1 MLHHVPQSPLLTSIE
16 STSMM
21 IKKIATSALSVG
33 ALTIFGM
40 NSAWAILPIQH
51 WTQDSGAQVWLVE
64 SPNIPMVDV
73 QVMFDAGA
81 RRDPAQQQGLATA
94 VSMMANKGVKAD
106 GKQAALDENA
116 LGEAWADLGAS
127 FDASAGKDSFQ
138 YSLRSLTEPEL
149 LQRSVD
155 LASRQIAHPAFP
167 ADVWQRERARWAAAI
182 AESNTR
188 PGTVAGRAFGDAV
201 YSGHPYG
208 LRATPQ
214 SLQRIDTQAMQQF
227 HRDMFQACRAKVV
240 VVGALD
246 KAQTQ
251 VLVSQLLSRLPKDD
265 GKGCAKQAAVPEVP
279 ALKAAQDIRIP
290 FDSAQAQVLIGQP
303 GIKRND
309 PDFLALLV
317 GDHILGGGGLVS
329 RLMEE
334 VREKRGL
341 TYGVSSSFSP
351 GLHAGAFTVSLQT
364 RPDQAEQARQ
374 VAQET
379 LAKFVAEGP
388 TEQELRDAKDN
399 LIGSFALRIDS
410 NRKLLANVANIAWN
424 DLPLDYLEDWTA
436 KVEALTVDDVRSA
449 MQRVLQPERMVTV
462 VLGEKK

>member
-1 MLHHVPQSPLLTSIE
+1 
-16 STSMM
+16 MM
-21 IKKIATSALSVG
+21 KTKTIAAG
-33 ALTIFGM
+33 AWLACTLAGFGV
-40 NSAWAILPIQH
+40 NSAWAVLPIQH
-51 WTQDSGAQVWLVE
+51 WQQASGAKVWLVE
-64 SPNIPMVDV
+64 SPSIPMVDI
-73 QVMFDAGA
+73 QVAFDAGA
-81 RRDPAQQQGLATA
+81 RREPQDQAGLATA
-94 VSMMANKGVKAD
+94 LAMMTDKGVKAQ
-106 GKQAALDENA
+106 GQQPALDENA

-127 FDASAGKDSFQ
+127 FDAGAGKDSFN
-138 YSLRSLTEPEL
+138 YSLRSLTVPDL
-149 LQRSVD
+149 LQRSVQ
-155 LASRQIAHPAFP
+155 LAARQIAHPSLP
-167 ADVWQRERARWAAAI
+167 ADVWQRDRARWSASI

-188 PGTVAGRAFGDAV
+188 PGTVAGRAFTQAV
-201 YSGHPYG
+201 YGGHPYG
-208 LRATPQ
+208 WRTTEQTLAKIDVKAIRA
-214 SLQRIDTQAMQQF
+214 F
-227 HRDMFQACRAKVV
+227 HDQYIQACRAKVS
-240 VVGALD
+240 VVGAVD
-246 KAQTQ
+246 KAQADA
-251 VLVSQLLSRLPKDD
+251 LVTQLLSQLPKDD
-265 GKGCAKQAAVPEVP
+265 GKGCQPLPAVDEVP
-279 ALKAAQDIRIP
+279 ALKAAQDVRIP
-290 FDSAQAQVLIGQP
+290 FQSAQAQVLIGQP

-351 GLHAGAFTVSLQT
+351 GLHAGAFVVSLQT

-424 DLPLDYLEDWTA
+424 DLPLDYLDHWTD
-436 KVEALTVDDVRSA
+436 KIEALTVNDVRSA
-449 MQRVLQPERMVTV
+449 MQRAIQPDRMVTV
-462 VLGEKK
+462 VLGGKK

>member
-1 MLHHVPQSPLLTSIE
+1 MKTK
-16 STSMM
+16 T
-21 IKKIATSALSVG
+21 IAVG
-33 ALTIFGM
+33 AWLACTLAGFGV
-40 NSAWAILPIQH
+40 NSAWAVLPIQH
-51 WTQDSGAQVWLVE
+51 WQQASGAKVWLVE
-64 SPNIPMVDV
+64 SPSIPMVDI
-73 QVMFDAGA
+73 QVAFDAGA
-81 RRDPAQQQGLATA
+81 RREQQDQAGLATA
-94 VSMMANKGVKAD
+94 LAMMTDKGVKAQ
-106 GKQAALDENA
+106 GQQPALDENA

-127 FDASAGKDSFQ
+127 FDAGAGKDSFN
-138 YSLRSLTEPEL
+138 YSLRSLTVPDL
-149 LQRSVD
+149 LQRSVQ
-155 LASRQIAHPAFP
+155 LAARQIAHPSLP
-167 ADVWQRERARWAAAI
+167 ADVWQRDRARWSASI

-188 PGTVAGRAFGDAV
+188 PGTVAGRAFTQAV
-201 YSGHPYG
+201 YGGHPYG
-208 LRATPQ
+208 WRTTEQTLAKIDVKAIRA
-214 SLQRIDTQAMQQF
+214 F
-227 HRDMFQACRAKVV
+227 HDQYIQACRAKVS
-240 VVGALD
+240 VVGAVD
-246 KAQTQ
+246 KAQADA
-251 VLVSQLLSRLPKDD
+251 LVTQLLSQLPKDD
-265 GKGCAKQAAVPEVP
+265 GKGCQPLPAVAEVP
-279 ALKAAQDIRIP
+279 ALKAAQDVRIP
-290 FDSAQAQVLIGQP
+290 FQSAQAQVLIGQP

-351 GLHAGAFTVSLQT
+351 GLHAGAFVVSLQT

-424 DLPLDYLEDWTA
+424 DLPLDYLDHWTD
-436 KVEALTVDDVRSA
+436 KIEALTVNDVRSA
-449 MQRVLQPERMVTV
+449 MQRAIQPDRMVTV

>member
-1 MLHHVPQSPLLTSIE
+1 
-16 STSMM
+16 MM
-21 IKKIATSALSVG
+21 KTKTIAASAWLACTLAG
-33 ALTIFGM
+33 FGV
-40 NSAWAILPIQH
+40 NSAWAVLPIQH
-51 WTQDSGAQVWLVE
+51 WQQPSGAKVWLVE
-64 SPNIPMVDV
+64 SPSIPMVDI
-73 QVMFDAGA
+73 QVAFDAGA
-81 RRDPAQQQGLATA
+81 RREPQEQAGLATA
-94 VSMMANKGVKAD
+94 LAMMTDKGVKAQ
-106 GKQAALDENA
+106 GKLPALDENA

-127 FDASAGKDSFQ
+127 FGAGAGKDSFN
-138 YSLRSLTEPEL
+138 YSLRSLTVPDL
-149 LQRSVD
+149 LQRSVQ
-155 LASRQIAHPAFP
+155 LAARQIAHPSLP
-167 ADVWQRERARWAAAI
+167 ADVWLRDRARWSASI

-188 PGTVAGRAFGDAV
+188 PGTVAGRAFTQAV
-201 YSGHPYG
+201 YGGHPYG
-208 LRATPQ
+208 WRSTEQTL
-214 SLQRIDTQAMQQF
+214 SKIDVKAMQAF
-227 HRDMFQACRAKVV
+227 HDQYIQACRAKVS
-240 VVGALD
+240 VVGAVD
-246 KAQTQ
+246 KAQADALVTQ
-251 VLVSQLLSRLPKDD
+251 LMAQLPKDD
-265 GKGCAKQAAVPEVP
+265 GKGCQPLPAVAEVP

-290 FDSAQAQVLIGQP
+290 FQSAQAQVLIGQP

-351 GLHAGAFTVSLQT
+351 GLHAGAFVVSLQT

-424 DLPLDYLEDWTA
+424 DLPLDYLDHWTD
-436 KVEALTVDDVRSA
+436 KIEALTVNDVRSA
-449 MQRVLQPERMVTV
+449 MQRAIQPDRMVTV

>member
-1 MLHHVPQSPLLTSIE
+1 
-16 STSMM
+16 MM
-21 IKKIATSALSVG
+21 KTKTIAAG
-33 ALTIFGM
+33 AWLACTLAGFGV
-40 NSAWAILPIQH
+40 NSAWAVLPIQH
-51 WTQDSGAQVWLVE
+51 WQQASGAKVWLVE
-64 SPNIPMVDV
+64 SPSIPMVDI
-73 QVMFDAGA
+73 QVAFDAGA
-81 RRDPAQQQGLATA
+81 RREPQDQAGLATA
-94 VSMMANKGVKAD
+94 LAMMTDKGVKAQ
-106 GKQAALDENA
+106 GQQPALDENA

-127 FDASAGKDSFQ
+127 FDAGAGKDSFN
-138 YSLRSLTEPEL
+138 YSLRSLTVPDL
-149 LQRSVD
+149 LQRSVQ
-155 LASRQIAHPAFP
+155 LAARQIAHPSLP
-167 ADVWQRERARWAAAI
+167 ADVWQRDRARWSASI

-188 PGTVAGRAFGDAV
+188 PGTVAGRAFTQAV
-201 YSGHPYG
+201 YGGHPYG
-208 LRATPQ
+208 WRTTEQTLAKIDVKAIRA
-214 SLQRIDTQAMQQF
+214 F
-227 HRDMFQACRAKVV
+227 HDQYIQACRAKVS
-240 VVGALD
+240 VVGAVD
-246 KAQTQ
+246 KAQADA
-251 VLVSQLLSRLPKDD
+251 LVTQLLSQLPKDD
-265 GKGCAKQAAVPEVP
+265 GKGCQPLTAVAEVP
-279 ALKAAQDIRIP
+279 ALKAAQDVRIP
-290 FDSAQAQVLIGQP
+290 FQSAQAQVLIGQP

-351 GLHAGAFTVSLQT
+351 GLHAGAFVVSLQT

-424 DLPLDYLEDWTA
+424 DLPLDYLDHWTD
-436 KVEALTVDDVRSA
+436 KIEALTVNDVRSA
-449 MQRVLQPERMVTV
+449 MQRAIQPDRMVTV

>member
-1 MLHHVPQSPLLTSIE
+1 
-16 STSMM
+16 MM
-21 IKKIATSALSVG
+21 KTKTIAAG
-33 ALTIFGM
+33 AWLACTLAGFGV
-40 NSAWAILPIQH
+40 NSAWAVLPIQH
-51 WTQDSGAQVWLVE
+51 WQQASGAKVWLVE
-64 SPNIPMVDV
+64 SPSIPMVDI
-73 QVMFDAGA
+73 QVAFDAGA
-81 RRDPAQQQGLATA
+81 RREPQDQAGLATA
-94 VSMMANKGVKAD
+94 LAMMTDKGVKAQ
-106 GKQAALDENA
+106 GQQPALDENA

-127 FDASAGKDSFQ
+127 FDAGAGKDSFN
-138 YSLRSLTEPEL
+138 YSLRSLTVPDL
-149 LQRSVD
+149 LQRSVQ
-155 LASRQIAHPAFP
+155 LAARQIAHPSLP
-167 ADVWQRERARWAAAI
+167 ADVWQRDRARWSASI

-188 PGTVAGRAFGDAV
+188 PGTVAGRAFTQAV
-201 YSGHPYG
+201 YGGHPYG
-208 LRATPQ
+208 WRTTEQTLAKIDVKAIRA
-214 SLQRIDTQAMQQF
+214 F
-227 HRDMFQACRAKVV
+227 HDQYIQACRAKVS
-240 VVGALD
+240 VVGAVD
-246 KAQTQ
+246 KAQADA
-251 VLVSQLLSRLPKDD
+251 LVTQLLSQLPKDD
-265 GKGCAKQAAVPEVP
+265 GKGCQPLPAVAEVP
-279 ALKAAQDIRIP
+279 ALKAAQDVRIP
-290 FDSAQAQVLIGQP
+290 FQSAQAQVLIGQP

-351 GLHAGAFTVSLQT
+351 GLHAGAFVVSLQT

-379 LAKFVAEGP
+379 LAKFVGEGP

-424 DLPLDYLEDWTA
+424 DLPLDYLDHWTD
-436 KVEALTVDDVRSA
+436 KIEALTVNDVRSA
-449 MQRVLQPERMVTV
+449 MQRAIQPDRMVTV

>member
-1 MLHHVPQSPLLTSIE
+1 MKTK
-16 STSMM
+16 T
-21 IKKIATSALSVG
+21 IAASAWLACTLAG
-33 ALTIFGM
+33 FGM

-51 WTQDSGAQVWLVE
+51 WQQPSGAKVWLVE
-64 SPNIPMVDV
+64 SPTIPMVDIEV
-73 QVMFDAGA
+73 SFDAGS
-81 RRDPAQQQGLATA
+81 RRESAEKAGLATA
-94 VSMMANKGVKAD
+94 LSIMNAKGIKAE
-106 GKQAALDENA
+106 GKLPAMDENA
-116 LGEAWADLGAS
+116 LGEAWADLGAGFS
-127 FDASAGKDSFQ
+127 ASASKDSFS
-138 YSLRSLTEPEL
+138 YSLRSLTVPDL
-149 LQRSVD
+149 LGRSVE
-155 LASRQIAHPAFP
+155 LASRQMAAPSLP
-167 ADVWQRERARWAAAI
+167 ADVWQRERARWSAAI

-188 PGTVAGRAFGDAV
+188 PGTVAGRAYTQAV

-208 LRATPQ
+208 MRSTEQTLA
-214 SLQRIDTQAMQQF
+214 RIDIKDMQDFQQ
-227 HRDMFQACRAKVV
+227 RMFQACRAKVS
-240 VVGALD
+240 VVGAVD
-246 KAQTQ
+246 KAQADA
-251 VLVSQLLSRLPKDD
+251 LVAKLLARLPKDD
-265 GKGCAKQAAVPEVP
+265 GKGCQPFPAVAEVP
-279 ALKAAQDIRIP
+279 ALQKAQDIRIP
-290 FDSAQAQVLIGQP
+290 FQSAQAQVLIGQP
-303 GIKRND
+303 GIKRSD

-351 GLHAGAFTVSLQT
+351 GLHAGAFTISLQT

-410 NRKLLANVANIAWN
+410 NRKLLANVSNIAWN
-424 DLPLDYLEDWTA
+424 DLPLDYLDHWTDRI
-436 KVEALTVDDVRSA
+436 EALTVQDVRSA

>member
-1 MLHHVPQSPLLTSIE
+1 
-16 STSMM
+16 MM
-21 IKKIATSALSVG
+21 KTKTIAAG
-33 ALTIFGM
+33 AWLACTLAGFGV
-40 NSAWAILPIQH
+40 NSAWAVLPIQH
-51 WTQDSGAQVWLVE
+51 WQQASGAKVWLVE
-64 SPNIPMVDV
+64 SPSIPMVDI
-73 QVMFDAGA
+73 QVAFDAGA
-81 RRDPAQQQGLATA
+81 RREPQDQAGLATA
-94 VSMMANKGVKAD
+94 LAMMTDKGVKAQ
-106 GKQAALDENA
+106 GQQPALDENA

-127 FDASAGKDSFQ
+127 FDAGAGKDSFN
-138 YSLRSLTEPEL
+138 YSLRSLTVPDL
-149 LQRSVD
+149 LQRSVQ
-155 LASRQIAHPAFP
+155 LAARQIAHPSLP
-167 ADVWQRERARWAAAI
+167 ADVWQRDRARWSASI

-188 PGTVAGRAFGDAV
+188 PGTVAGRAFTQAV
-201 YSGHPYG
+201 YGGHPYG
-208 LRATPQ
+208 WRTTEQTLAKIDVKAIRA
-214 SLQRIDTQAMQQF
+214 F
-227 HRDMFQACRAKVV
+227 HDQYIQACRAKVS
-240 VVGALD
+240 VVGAVD
-246 KAQTQ
+246 KAQADA
-251 VLVSQLLSRLPKDD
+251 LVTQLLSQLPKDD
-265 GKGCAKQAAVPEVP
+265 GKGCQPLPAVAEVP
-279 ALKAAQDIRIP
+279 ALKAAQDVRIP
-290 FDSAQAQVLIGQP
+290 FQSAQAQVLIGQP

-351 GLHAGAFTVSLQT
+351 GLHAGAFVVSLQT

-379 LAKFVAEGP
+379 LAQFVAEGP

-424 DLPLDYLEDWTA
+424 DLPLDYLDHWTD
-436 KVEALTVDDVRSA
+436 KIEALTVNDVRSA
-449 MQRVLQPERMVTV
+449 MQRAIQPDRMVTV

>member
-1 MLHHVPQSPLLTSIE
+1 
-16 STSMM
+16 MM
-21 IKKIATSALSVG
+21 KTKTIAAG
-33 ALTIFGM
+33 AWLACTLAGFGV
-40 NSAWAILPIQH
+40 NSAWAVLPIQH
-51 WTQDSGAQVWLVE
+51 WQQASGAKVWLVE
-64 SPNIPMVDV
+64 SPSIPMVDI
-73 QVMFDAGA
+73 QVAFDAGA
-81 RRDPAQQQGLATA
+81 RREPQDQAGLATA
-94 VSMMANKGVKAD
+94 LAMMTDKGVKAQ
-106 GKQAALDENA
+106 GQQPALDENA

-127 FDASAGKDSFQ
+127 FDAGAGKDSFN
-138 YSLRSLTEPEL
+138 YSLRSLTVPDL
-149 LQRSVD
+149 LQRSVQ
-155 LASRQIAHPAFP
+155 LAARQIAHPSLP
-167 ADVWQRERARWAAAI
+167 ADVWQRDRARWSASI

-188 PGTVAGRAFGDAV
+188 PGTVAGRAFTQAV
-201 YSGHPYG
+201 YGGHPYG
-208 LRATPQ
+208 WRTTEQTLAKIDVKAIRA
-214 SLQRIDTQAMQQF
+214 F
-227 HRDMFQACRAKVV
+227 HDQYIQACRAKVS
-240 VVGALD
+240 VVGAVD
-246 KAQTQ
+246 KAQADA
-251 VLVSQLLSRLPKDD
+251 LVTQLLSQLPKDD
-265 GKGCAKQAAVPEVP
+265 GKGCQPLPAVAEVP
-279 ALKAAQDIRIP
+279 ALKAAQDVRIP
-290 FDSAQAQVLIGQP
+290 FQSAQAQVLIGQP

-351 GLHAGAFTVSLQT
+351 GLHAGAFVVSLQT

-388 TEQELRDAKDN
+388 TEEELRDAKDN

-424 DLPLDYLEDWTA
+424 DLPLDYLDHWTD
-436 KVEALTVDDVRSA
+436 KIEALTVNDVRSA
-449 MQRVLQPERMVTV
+449 MQRAIQPDRMVTV

>member
-1 MLHHVPQSPLLTSIE
+1 
-16 STSMM
+16 MM
-21 IKKIATSALSVG
+21 KTKTIAAG
-33 ALTIFGM
+33 AWLACTLAGFGM
-40 NSAWAILPIQH
+40 NSAWAVLPIQH
-51 WTQDSGAQVWLVE
+51 WQQASGAKVWLVE
-64 SPNIPMVDV
+64 SPSIPMVDI
-73 QVMFDAGA
+73 QVAFDAGA
-81 RRDPAQQQGLATA
+81 RREPQDQAGLATA
-94 VSMMANKGVKAD
+94 LGMMTDKGVKAQ
-106 GKQAALDENA
+106 GQQPALDENA

-127 FDASAGKDSFQ
+127 FDAGAGKDSFN
-138 YSLRSLTEPEL
+138 YSLRSLTVPDL
-149 LQRSVD
+149 LQRSVQ
-155 LASRQIAHPAFP
+155 LAARQIAHPSLP
-167 ADVWQRERARWAAAI
+167 ADVWQRDRARWSASI

-188 PGTVAGRAFGDAV
+188 PGTVAGRAFTQAV
-201 YSGHPYG
+201 YGGHPYG
-208 LRATPQ
+208 WRTTEQTLAKIDVKAIRA
-214 SLQRIDTQAMQQF
+214 F
-227 HRDMFQACRAKVV
+227 HDQYIQACRAKVS
-240 VVGALD
+240 VVGAVD
-246 KAQTQ
+246 KAQADA
-251 VLVSQLLSRLPKDD
+251 LVTQLLSQLPKDD
-265 GKGCAKQAAVPEVP
+265 GKGCQPLPAVAEVP
-279 ALKAAQDIRIP
+279 ALKAAQDVRIP
-290 FDSAQAQVLIGQP
+290 FQSAQAQVLIGQP

-351 GLHAGAFTVSLQT
+351 GLHAGAFVVSLQT

-424 DLPLDYLEDWTA
+424 DLPLDYLDHWTD
-436 KVEALTVDDVRSA
+436 KIEALTVNDVRSA
-449 MQRVLQPERMVTV
+449 MQRAIQPDRMVTV

>member
-1 MLHHVPQSPLLTSIE
+1 
-16 STSMM
+16 MM
-21 IKKIATSALSVG
+21 KTKTIAAGTWLACTLAG
-33 ALTIFGM
+33 FGV
-40 NSAWAILPIQH
+40 NSAWAVLPIQH
-51 WTQDSGAQVWLVE
+51 WQQASGAKVWLVE
-64 SPNIPMVDV
+64 SPSIPMVDI
-73 QVMFDAGA
+73 QVAFDAGA
-81 RRDPAQQQGLATA
+81 RREPQDQAGLATA
-94 VSMMANKGVKAD
+94 LAMMTDKGVKAQ
-106 GKQAALDENA
+106 GQQPALDENA

-127 FDASAGKDSFQ
+127 FDAGAGKDSFN
-138 YSLRSLTEPEL
+138 YSLRSLTVPDL
-149 LQRSVD
+149 LQRSVQ
-155 LASRQIAHPAFP
+155 LAARQIAHPSLP
-167 ADVWQRERARWAAAI
+167 ADVWQRDRARWSASI

-188 PGTVAGRAFGDAV
+188 PGTVAGRAFTQAV
-201 YSGHPYG
+201 YGGHPYG
-208 LRATPQ
+208 WRTTEQTLAKIDVKAIRA
-214 SLQRIDTQAMQQF
+214 F
-227 HRDMFQACRAKVV
+227 HDQYIQACRAKVS
-240 VVGALD
+240 VVGAVD
-246 KAQTQ
+246 KAQADA
-251 VLVSQLLSRLPKDD
+251 LVTQLLSQLPKDD
-265 GKGCAKQAAVPEVP
+265 GKGCQPLPAVAEVP
-279 ALKAAQDIRIP
+279 ALKAAQDVRIP
-290 FDSAQAQVLIGQP
+290 FQSAQAQVLIGHP

-351 GLHAGAFTVSLQT
+351 GLHAGAFVVSLQT

-379 LAKFVAEGP
+379 LGKFVAEGP

-424 DLPLDYLEDWTA
+424 DLPLDYLDHWTD
-436 KVEALTVDDVRSA
+436 KIEALTVNDVRSA
-449 MQRVLQPERMVTV
+449 MQRAIQPDRMVTV

>member
-1 MLHHVPQSPLLTSIE
+1 
-16 STSMM
+16 MM
-21 IKKIATSALSVG
+21 KTKTIAASAWLACTLAG
-33 ALTIFGM
+33 FGV
-40 NSAWAILPIQH
+40 NSAWAVLPIQH
-51 WTQDSGAQVWLVE
+51 WQQPSGAKVWLVE
-64 SPNIPMVDV
+64 SPSIPMVDI
-73 QVMFDAGA
+73 QVAFDAGA
-81 RRDPAQQQGLATA
+81 RREPQEQAGLATA
-94 VSMMANKGVKAD
+94 LAMMTDKGVKAQ
-106 GKQAALDENA
+106 GKLPALDENA

-127 FDASAGKDSFQ
+127 FGAGAGKDSFN
-138 YSLRSLTEPEL
+138 YSLRSLTVPDL
-149 LQRSVD
+149 LQRSVQ
-155 LASRQIAHPAFP
+155 LAARQIAHPSLP
-167 ADVWQRERARWAAAI
+167 ADVWLRDRARWSASI

-188 PGTVAGRAFGDAV
+188 PGTVAGRAFTQAV
-201 YSGHPYG
+201 YGGHPYG
-208 LRATPQ
+208 WRSTEQTL
-214 SLQRIDTQAMQQF
+214 SKIDVQAMQAF
-227 HRDMFQACRAKVV
+227 HDQYIQACRAKVS
-240 VVGALD
+240 VVGAVD
-246 KAQTQ
+246 KAQADA
-251 VLVSQLLSRLPKDD
+251 LVTQLLAQLPKDD
-265 GKGCAKQAAVPEVP
+265 GKDCQPLPAVAEVP
-279 ALKAAQDIRIP
+279 ALQAAQDIRIP
-290 FDSAQAQVLIGQP
+290 FQSAQAQVLIGQP

-351 GLHAGAFTVSLQT
+351 GLHAGAFVVSLQT

-424 DLPLDYLEDWTA
+424 DLPLDYLDHWTD
-436 KVEALTVDDVRSA
+436 KIEALTVNDVRSA
-449 MQRVLQPERMVTV
+449 MQRAIQPDRMVTV

>member
-1 MLHHVPQSPLLTSIE
+1 
-16 STSMM
+16 MM
-21 IKKIATSALSVG
+21 KTKTIAAG
-33 ALTIFGM
+33 AWLACTLAGFGV
-40 NSAWAILPIQH
+40 NSAWAVLPIQH
-51 WTQDSGAQVWLVE
+51 WQQASGAKVWLVE
-64 SPNIPMVDV
+64 SPSIPMVDI
-73 QVMFDAGA
+73 QVAFDAGA
-81 RRDPAQQQGLATA
+81 RREPQDQAGLATA
-94 VSMMANKGVKAD
+94 LAMMTDKGVKAQ
-106 GKQAALDENA
+106 GQQPALDENA

-127 FDASAGKDSFQ
+127 FDAGAGKDSFN
-138 YSLRSLTEPEL
+138 YSLRSLTVPDL
-149 LQRSVD
+149 LQRSVQ
-155 LASRQIAHPAFP
+155 LAARQIAHPSLP
-167 ADVWQRERARWAAAI
+167 ADVWQRDRARWSASI

-188 PGTVAGRAFGDAV
+188 PGTVAGRAFTQAV
-201 YSGHPYG
+201 YGGHPYG
-208 LRATPQ
+208 WRTTEQTLAKIDVKAIRA
-214 SLQRIDTQAMQQF
+214 F
-227 HRDMFQACRAKVV
+227 HDQYIQACRAKVS
-240 VVGALD
+240 VVGAVD
-246 KAQTQ
+246 KAQADA
-251 VLVSQLLSRLPKDD
+251 LVTQLLSQLPKDD
-265 GKGCAKQAAVPEVP
+265 GKGCQPLPAVAEVP
-279 ALKAAQDIRIP
+279 ALKAAQDVRIP
-290 FDSAQAQVLIGQP
+290 FQSAQAQVLIGQP

-341 TYGVSSSFSP
+341 TYGVSSNFSP
-351 GLHAGAFTVSLQT
+351 GLHAGAFVVSLQT

-424 DLPLDYLEDWTA
+424 DLPLDYLDHWTD
-436 KVEALTVDDVRSA
+436 KIEALTVNDVRSA
-449 MQRVLQPERMVTV
+449 MQRAIQPDRMVTV

>member
-1 MLHHVPQSPLLTSIE
+1 
-16 STSMM
+16 MM
-21 IKKIATSALSVG
+21 KTKKIASG
-33 ALTIFGM
+33 AWLACTLAGFGV
-40 NSAWAILPIQH
+40 NSAWAVLPIQY
-51 WTQDSGAQVWLVE
+51 WQQASGAKVWLVE
-64 SPNIPMVDV
+64 SPSIPMVDI
-73 QVMFDAGA
+73 QVAFDAGA
-81 RRDPAQQQGLATA
+81 RREPQDQAGLATA
-94 VSMMANKGVKAD
+94 LAMMTDKGVKAQ
-106 GKQAALDENA
+106 GQQPALDENA

-127 FDASAGKDSFQ
+127 FDAGAGKDSFN
-138 YSLRSLTEPEL
+138 YSLRSLTVPDL
-149 LQRSVD
+149 LQRSVQ
-155 LASRQIAHPAFP
+155 LAARQIAHPSLP
-167 ADVWQRERARWAAAI
+167 ADVWQRDRARWSASI

-188 PGTVAGRAFGDAV
+188 PGTVAGRAFTQAV
-201 YSGHPYG
+201 YGGHPYG
-208 LRATPQ
+208 WRTTEQTLAK
-214 SLQRIDTQAMQQF
+214 IDVKAIQAF
-227 HRDMFQACRAKVV
+227 HDQYIQACRAKVS
-240 VVGALD
+240 VVGAVD
-246 KAQTQ
+246 KAQADA
-251 VLVSQLLSRLPKDD
+251 LVTQLLSQLPKDD
-265 GKGCAKQAAVPEVP
+265 GKGCQPLPAVAEVP
-279 ALKAAQDIRIP
+279 ALKASQDVRIP
-290 FDSAQAQVLIGQP
+290 FQSAQAQVLIGQP

-351 GLHAGAFTVSLQT
+351 GLHAGAFVVSLQT

-424 DLPLDYLEDWTA
+424 DLPLDYLDHWTD
-436 KVEALTVDDVRSA
+436 KIEALTVNDVRSA
-449 MQRVLQPERMVTV
+449 MQRAIQPDRMVTV

>member
-1 MLHHVPQSPLLTSIE
+1 
-16 STSMM
+16 MM
-21 IKKIATSALSVG
+21 KIKTKTIAASAWLACTFAGLGVN
-33 ALTIFGM
+33 A
-40 NSAWAILPIQH
+40 AWAILPIQH
-51 WTQDSGAQVWLVE
+51 WQQPSGAKVWLVE
-64 SPNIPMVDV
+64 SPTIPMVDIEV
-73 QVMFDAGA
+73 SFDAGS
-81 RRDPAQQQGLATA
+81 RREDPAKAGLATA
-94 VSMMANKGVKAD
+94 LSMMSAKGIQAE
-106 GKQAALDENA
+106 GKLPPMDENA

-127 FDASAGKDSFQ
+127 LGASASKDSFS
-138 YSLRSLTEPEL
+138 YDLRSLTVPDL
-149 LQRSVD
+149 LNRSVE
-155 LASRQIAHPAFP
+155 LASRQLAAPSLP
-167 ADVWQRERARWAAAI
+167 ADVWQRERARWTAAI

-188 PGTVAGRAFGDAV
+188 PGTVAGRAYTQAVFGDHA
-201 YSGHPYG
+201 YGHRSTEQT
-208 LRATPQ
+208 LARIEVKD
-214 SLQRIDTQAMQQF
+214 LQAFQQ
-227 HRDMFQACRAKVV
+227 RMFQACRAKVS
-240 VVGALD
+240 VVGAVD
-246 KAQTQ
+246 KAQADA
-251 VLVSQLLSRLPKDD
+251 LVTQLLSRLPQDD
-265 GKGCAKQAAVPEVP
+265 GKGCAPLPAVAEVR
-279 ALKAAQDIRIP
+279 ALDKAQDIRIP
-290 FDSAQAQVLIGQP
+290 FQSAQAQVLMGQP

-388 TEQELRDAKDN
+388 TQQELRDAKDN

-410 NRKLLANVANIAWN
+410 NRKLLANVSNIAWN
-424 DLPLDYLEDWTA
+424 DLPLDYLEHWTA
-436 KVEALTVDDVRSA
+436 KVEALTVDDVRNA
-449 MQRVLQPERMVTV
+449 MQRVIQPDRMVTV

>member
-1 MLHHVPQSPLLTSIE
+1 
-16 STSMM
+16 MM
-21 IKKIATSALSVG
+21 KMKTIAAG
-33 ALTIFGM
+33 AWLACTLAGFGV
-40 NSAWAILPIQH
+40 NSAWAVLPIQH
-51 WTQDSGAQVWLVE
+51 WQQASGAKVWLVE
-64 SPNIPMVDV
+64 SPSIPMVDI
-73 QVMFDAGA
+73 QVAFDAGA
-81 RRDPAQQQGLATA
+81 RREPQDQAGLATA
-94 VSMMANKGVKAD
+94 LAMMTDKGVKAQ
-106 GKQAALDENA
+106 GQQPALDENA

-127 FDASAGKDSFQ
+127 FDAGAGKDSFN
-138 YSLRSLTEPEL
+138 YSLRSLTVPDL
-149 LQRSVD
+149 LQRSVQ
-155 LASRQIAHPAFP
+155 LAARQIAHPSLP
-167 ADVWQRERARWAAAI
+167 ADVWQRDRARWSASI

-188 PGTVAGRAFGDAV
+188 PGTVAGRAFTQAV
-201 YSGHPYG
+201 YGGHPYG
-208 LRATPQ
+208 WRTTEQTLAKIDVKAIRA
-214 SLQRIDTQAMQQF
+214 F
-227 HRDMFQACRAKVV
+227 HDQYIQACRAKVS
-240 VVGALD
+240 VVGAVD
-246 KAQTQ
+246 KAQADALVTQ
-251 VLVSQLLSRLPKDD
+251 MLSQLPKDD
-265 GKGCAKQAAVPEVP
+265 GKGCQPLPAVAEVP
-279 ALKAAQDIRIP
+279 ALKAAQDVRIP
-290 FDSAQAQVLIGQP
+290 FQSAQAQVLIGQP

-351 GLHAGAFTVSLQT
+351 GLHAGAFVVSLQT

-379 LAKFVAEGP
+379 LAQFVAEGP

-424 DLPLDYLEDWTA
+424 DLPLDYLDHWTD
-436 KVEALTVDDVRSA
+436 KIEALTVNDVRSA
-449 MQRVLQPERMVTV
+449 MQRAIQPDRMVTV